1 VAGAGL
7 EPSPFHGESSTVQK
21 NSKHR
26 RRGFTLIELVVV
38 LAILVILA
46 GGLVVKLDILQLRA
60 NKGVAA
66 SDMGGISRMV
76 QTYTIA
82 NNHFPNQFDSLLD
95 TTGAVYASLDPQLRA
110 GPGTTHRKLIKGTDL
125 TSDEANSLGRM
136 GITHVCDVDP
146 AATGFPSDR
155 FAPPYR
161 ALGGVGTGQVAIL
174 NSTHNPDPAVAAGP
188 GADGDADAIMERYY
202 PAHVDK
208 TTGLTVAAGTPP
220 TGTRVVVFALGPN
233 CTLVGRSGLV
243 QTAPIY
249 ANSGD
254 KDLFYARDL
263 VCFEVANDGSRAR
276 FLSALGADGD
286 RMDEEIQEYYQIQ

>member
-1 VAGAGL
+1 
-7 EPSPFHGESSTVQK
+7 VQQ
-21 NSKHR
+21 NSKGR

-60 NKGVAA
+60 NKGVAG
-66 SDMGGISRMV
+66 SDVGGVSRMI
-76 QTYTIA
+76 QTYTIT

-95 TTGAVYASLDPQLRA
+95 TTGALYASLDPQLRA

-125 TSDEANSLGRM
+125 TAAEASSLGRM

-161 ALGGVGTGQVAIL
+161 ALVGAGTGQVAIL
-174 NSTHNPDPAVAAGP
+174 NSAHNPDAAVAAGP
-188 GADGDADAIMERYY
+188 GPDDDADAILERYY
-202 PAHVDK
+202 PARVDK
-208 TTGLTVAAGTPP
+208 ATGATIAAGTPP
-220 TGTRVVVFALGPN
+220 AGTRVVVFALGTH
-233 CTLVGRSGLV
+233 CTLVGRSGLI

-249 ANSGD
+249 ANSPD

-263 VCFEVANDGSRAR
+263 VCFEVASDGSRAR
-276 FLSALGADGD
+276 FLSALAGDGD
-286 RMDEEIQEYYQIQ
+286 RLEEEIQEYYELQ